1 MFNNAQELI
10 FWIESQKRLTP
21 KVSLD
26 RFRKICEV
34 YGSPEKN
41 IKYIHVG
48 GTNGKGSTVTYI
60 KNILRQAEYNVG
72 GYISPYVIAFNERIS
87 YNDNY
92 ISDDDLLEIGNYI
105 ISKYDILAAKN
116 LEKPSFFEF
125 VTIMAFIYFSRI
137 KDLDFVVLEVGLGG
151 LLDAT
156 NIVTPILSI
165 ITNIA
170 FDHMN
175 VLGNTLPEIAKN
187 KLGIVKHQ
195 VPLITIKNSE
205 ILDLVKATTTNLQS
219 PLILVDKNSIKNIR
233 LSLQD
238 TVFDY
243 LNYRNIQ
250 LKMLGS
256 HQTENAALAIEAI
269 CLLRDKYGYD
279 IPDETIYQGLANT
292 TWPGRLQ
299 VISKKP
305 MMIIDGAHNIDGIT
319 RLTEFLR
326 AIKGNKKIKL
336 IFAVSAD
343 KAKEE
348 MIKLIEQVADE
359 IIFTRF
365 NYKRSDTANHLL
377 ELSHHQNK
385 RIEEDLDKIIVEVK
399 QETDKIIVFCGS
411 LYFVSEI
418 FKKI

>member
-48 GTNGKGSTVTYI
+48 GTNGKGSTVAYI
-60 KNILRQAEYNVG
+60 KNILRQAGYNVG

-92 ISDDDLLEIGNYI
+92 ILDDELLEIGNYI

-137 KDLDFVVLEVGLGG
+137 EDLDFVVLEVGLGG

-156 NIVTPILSI
+156 NIVAPILTI
-165 ITNIA
+165 ITNVA

-195 VPLITIKNSE
+195 VPLITIRNLG
-205 ILDLVKATTTNLQS
+205 ILDFVTETTTNLQS
-219 PLILVDKNSIKNIR
+219 PLILVDKNAIKNIR
-233 LSLQD
+233 LSLQN

-243 LNYRNIQ
+243 LSYRNIQ

-269 CLLRDKYGYD
+269 RLLRDKYGYD

-299 VISKKP
+299 VISQKP
-305 MMIIDGAHNIDGIT
+305 IIIIDGAHNIDGIT
-319 RLTEFLR
+319 RLMEFLR
-326 AIKGNKKIKL
+326 TIKENKKIKL
-336 IFAVSAD
+336 VFAVSAD

-348 MIKLIEQVADE
+348 MIELIEQVADE
-359 IIFTRF
+359 IIFTKF
-365 NYKRSDTANHLL
+365 NYKRSDTADHLL
-377 ELSHHQNK
+377 ELSHHHNK
-385 RIEEDLDKIIVEVK
+385 RIEEDLDKIIAEVK